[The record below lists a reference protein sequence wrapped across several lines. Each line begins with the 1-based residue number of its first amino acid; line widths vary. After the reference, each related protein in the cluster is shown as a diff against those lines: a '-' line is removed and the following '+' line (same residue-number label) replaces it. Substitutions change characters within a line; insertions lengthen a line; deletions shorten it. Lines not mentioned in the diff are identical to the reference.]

1 MFSAVWIV
9 FLLEATVYSDSIK
22 KDKQQITLLIL
33 LTYKKT

>member
-1 MFSAVWIV
+1 M
-9 FLLEATVYSDSIK
+9 EATVYSDSIK